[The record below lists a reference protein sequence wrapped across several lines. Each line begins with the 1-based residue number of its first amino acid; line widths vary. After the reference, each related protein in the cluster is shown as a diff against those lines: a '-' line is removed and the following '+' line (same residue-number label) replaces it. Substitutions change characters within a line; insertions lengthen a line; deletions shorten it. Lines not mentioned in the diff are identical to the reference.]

1 MTTATKATADTLIIS
16 AKTLKFA
23 VSLAATA
30 AAGKTHLPIL
40 RYLLLHAEAG
50 WLTVTGTD
58 LNGAIRVRVPCSAVD
73 GDFDFAVEAGKLND
87 FCATLPDTQE
97 ATFSVAER
105 AVLTCGRSRATF
117 SMADAEEFPHFPA
130 DSEEFSV
137 ADAGI
142 RDTGSSGI
150 TTWFT
155 AMGERVARCLLA
167 VTPFCGPAT
176 DSRAIVANVG
186 MIVKDGKLST
196 MASDSY
202 SVALNRGLDSG
213 LPFGQTADVKTDAD
227 ALLPPSGALT
237 LAKTAAAQ
245 GQARV
250 TLCLVG
256 PTDNPNGLLLYAG
269 GGFDPDSG
277 PAIQVYARLAE
288 GRPKDMW
295 SVMRP
300 PNDSGTGVDPV
311 RVTTALFSQAVARV
325 SPFGVDSVHGTPV
338 NIKVQAGTMTI
349 TALGA
354 ETGEGVDELDCLAT
368 TGLGDPLP
376 DDTVLTAKV
385 GSRYLTDAIKCMT
398 AARGG
403 TPQEMYLDMPE
414 PGKSL
419 EVSAGT
425 GDGVYVIS
433 HMVTT
438 ANSPDP
444 TPPPAPEPDDEFA
457 PEPEDLGDE

>member
-23 VSLAATA
+23 VALAATA
-30 AAGKTHLPIL
+30 AAGKTNLPIL

-58 LNGAIRVRVPCSAVD
+58 LNGAIRVRVPAAVAARD
-73 GDFDFAVEAGKLND
+73 DFDFAIEAGKLND

-97 ATFSVAER
+97 ATFAVAER

-130 DSEEFSV
+130 D
-137 ADAGI
+137 AGNP
-142 RDTGSSGI
+142 DEGTGI

-155 AMGERVARCLLA
+155 AMGERVSRCLSA

-176 DSRAIVANVG
+176 ESRAIVANVG
-186 MIVKDGKLST
+186 MIVKDGRLST

-202 SVALNRGLDSG
+202 AVALNRGLDSG
-213 LPFGQTADVKTDAD
+213 VPDGQTADVRVDAD
-227 ALLPPSGALT
+227 ALLPPAGALT
-237 LAKTAAAQ
+237 LAKIAAAQ

-295 SVMRP
+295 SVVRP

-338 NIKVQAGTMTI
+338 NIRVQAGTMTI

-414 PGKSL
+414 PGKAL
-419 EVSAGT
+419 EVSAGM

-444 TPPPAPEPDDEFA
+444 TPPTAPEPDDEFA
-457 PEPEDLGDE
+457 PEDLSEV

>member
-1 MTTATKATADTLIIS
+1 MTTATKATTDTFTLP

-23 VSLAATA
+23 VALAATA
-30 AAGKTHLPIL
+30 AAGKTQLPIL
-40 RYLLLHAEAG
+40 RYLLLRAEDG

-58 LNGAIRVRVPCSAVD
+58 LNGAIRVRVPCPTQERTEPY
-73 GDFDFAVEAGKLND
+73 DFDFAVEAGKLND
-87 FCATLPDTQE
+87 FCATLPDAQE
-97 ATFSVAER
+97 ATFAVAER

-117 SMADAEEFPHFPA
+117 SMADAEEFPIFPA
-130 DSEEFSV
+130 D
-137 ADAGI
+137 AGDPDAG
-142 RDTGSSGI
+142 TGI
-150 TTWFT
+150 TTWLT

-202 SVALNRGLDSG
+202 AVALNRGLDSG
-213 LPFGQTADVKTDAD
+213 LPFGQTADVKVDAD
-227 ALLPPSGALT
+227 VLLPPSGALT
-237 LAKTAAAQ
+237 LAKIAAAQ

-269 GGFDPDSG
+269 GGLDTSNLEVG

-295 SVMRP
+295 SVVRP

-325 SPFGVDSVHGTPV
+325 TPFGVDSVHGTPV

-354 ETGEGVDELDCLAT
+354 ETGEGVDELDCLAM

-376 DDTVLTAKV
+376 DDVVLVAKV
-385 GSRYLTDAIKCMT
+385 GSRYLTDAIKCMA

-419 EVSAGT
+419 EVSAGV

-444 TPPPAPEPDDEFA
+444 APEPTPEPDDEFA
-457 PEPEDLGDE
+457 PEDLSEV